1 MSFSSFPKFQLF
13 VLSGIHY
20 CKHLTFVFVLCWSQG
35 EQEGEFVSSS
45 LPWIA
50 GTLLGHVFLDL
61 LMRESFMY
69 GEKIDTFLNLFG
81 SSDGVH
87 LKICIGYFVTKKYV
101 FLFRYFILRTVHI
114 LVFVQKKINTLLKY
128 LLSFVPSTVPYC
140 ILCPVQTVVSSG
152 FLEQWDETRN
162 VVLVT
167 AVLDFNPRS
176 TWWICF

>member
-61 LMRESFMY
+61 LMRDSFMY
-69 GEKIDTFLNLFG
+69 GEKNWYFFKPFWQLRWCTFKNLYRLFRNK
-81 SSDGVH
+81 
-87 LKICIGYFVTKKYV
+87 KICISFSVFYLENGTYFSICAEKNKHTPKV
-101 FLFRYFILRTVHI
+101 FAFICTIHCA
-114 LVFVQKKINTLLKY
+114 LLYPVSCPNSCKQWHPWA
-128 LLSFVPSTVPYC
+128 VRWDKECSTCY
-140 ILCPVQTVVSSG
+140 SSVG
-152 FLEQWDETRN
+152 F
-162 VVLVT
+162 
-167 AVLDFNPRS
+167 
-176 TWWICF
+176 

>member
-61 LMRESFMY
+61 LMRDSFMY
-69 GEKIDTFLNLFG
+69 GGKNWYFFKPFWQLRWCTFKNLYRLFRN
-81 SSDGVH
+81 
-87 LKICIGYFVTKKYV
+87 KKYV

-152 FLEQWDETRN
+152 ILEQWDETRN

-167 AVLDFNPRS
+167 AVLDFNQRS